1 MTLRVAVEPTAIT
14 LEPGRGPVTV
24 DVNVGNLSS
33 VVDEIAV
40 WVDRD
45 HPWLEASSA
54 ELRLM
59 PHTDGAA
66 QLELSVP
73 NARHARAGT
82 WPVDIRT
89 RSNASGVVH
98 RSRLDLTV
106 PGLPGNLEVA
116 LERVK
121 ADASGATF
129 EVVLRNGGME
139 PVVVSLQAS
148 DPEDEIR
155 FRFRA
160 SSVEVPAR
168 STSEGEA
175 RTILELS
182 APRPRG
188 VEQRQRSFVVEARG
202 ADRQAQATGRLVQ
215 PGVRPLPW
223 RPIVRVVLTALGSL
237 FVALGSFQPWNTGAG
252 AGSGRART
260 GFDWNYVELAG
271 LVEQSPERLPG
282 SVLPLLSAGA
292 VMVLLAAAI
301 ALGLTGRT
309 GRLTRAGAVLAVL
322 LVVAFAILIG
332 AVGGQGGVA
341 RGVWTIAV
349 GSVAAFLGGSLAR
362 R

>member
-1 MTLRVAVEPTAIT
+1 MPLRVAVDPTAIT
-14 LEPGRGPVTV
+14 LEPGRAPVTV
-24 DVNVGNLSS
+24 DVSVGNLSS
-33 VVDEIAV
+33 VVDEVAI

-45 HPWLEASSA
+45 HPWLEATSA

-73 NARHARAGT
+73 DARHAPAGR

-98 RSRLDLTV
+98 RSRLEITV
-106 PGLPGNLEVA
+106 PGVPGNLEVT
-116 LERVK
+116 LKRVK
-121 ADASGATF
+121 ADSRSATF
-129 EVVLRNGGME
+129 EVSLRNSGTE
-139 PVVVSLQAS
+139 PVQVSLQAS
-148 DPEDEIR
+148 DPEHEIR
-155 FRFRA
+155 FRFQA

-175 RTILELS
+175 RTVLELT

-188 VEQRQRSFVVEARG
+188 GEQRQRTFVVEARG
-202 ADRQAQATGRLVQ
+202 AGRQAQATGRFVQ
-215 PGVRPLPW
+215 DPVRKLPW
-223 RPIVRVVLTALGSL
+223 RPLVRLALTVLGSL
-237 FVALGSFQPWNTGAG
+237 LVLLGSFQPWNTGEG
-252 AGSGRART
+252 AGLART
-260 GFDWNYVELAG
+260 GFGWNYVELARV
-271 LVEQSPERLPG
+271 VELSPERLPA

-292 VMVLLAAAI
+292 VMVLLAAVI
-301 ALGLTGRT
+301 AFGLTGKT

-332 AVGGQGGVA
+332 AVGGQGSVA
-341 RGVWTIAV
+341 RGVWTIAL
-349 GSVAAFLGGSLAR
+349 GGVAAFLGGSLAR